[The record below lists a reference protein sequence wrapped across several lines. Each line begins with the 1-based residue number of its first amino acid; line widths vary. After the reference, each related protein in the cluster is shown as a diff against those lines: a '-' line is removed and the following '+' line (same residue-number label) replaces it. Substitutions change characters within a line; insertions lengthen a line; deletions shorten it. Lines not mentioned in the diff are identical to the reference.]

1 VDEGVFGR
9 YRLISYLGVAVVI
22 LAAAGIT
29 GYLLRPHS
37 PATAEPV
44 TPVVPQTALEGLLL
58 SPDQINTATGAT
70 RMTVLATY
78 RAMGD
83 STAEVSDK
91 ACLPLVGPGQAAA
104 YARSGWSAVRAQTV
118 SDHRTG
124 TVLQRVVLFS
134 SAHDADAFFTAS
146 AQSWP
151 ACSNRQYT
159 HTAAGKTQV
168 LTVGPVSTT
177 NGTLSATITGGKGLT
192 GFCERALA
200 VANNVAIDVD
210 ACSHGQSDAAVT
222 IAGQIAAK
230 VPTT

>member
-1 VDEGVFGR
+1 VVVVD
-9 YRLISYLGVAVVI
+9 
-22 LAAAGIT
+22 
-29 GYLLRPHS
+29 
-37 PATAEPV
+37 
-44 TPVVPQTALEGLLL
+44 ALDGLLL
-58 SPDQINTATGAT
+58 SPDQIGTAMGAT
-70 RMTVLATY
+70 AMTVTVTPTVMY
-78 RAMGD
+78 DD
-83 STAEVSDK
+83 SAEVADK
-91 ACLPLVGPGQAAA
+91 ACLPLASGAEAPV
-104 YARSGWSAVRAQTV
+104 YAGSGWSAFREQALHDAGATFTHTAIQ
-118 SDHRTG
+118 S
-124 TVLQRVVLFS
+124 VVLFS